1 VILHLLLF
9 SNAHTLLTH
18 AYWFY
23 CVYTALHEQTAASE
37 QQRLAALLSSNLLVR
52 RTELRERLDPEHG
65 GVGSS
70 AVAAA
75 AAARQE
81 ALTVKQAQLAAVLR
95 AVDDNRDRLNQIES
109 ELLERRQV
117 GYCIATLLLLLLVLL
132 LLV

>member
-1 VILHLLLF
+1 
-9 SNAHTLLTH
+9 
-18 AYWFY
+18 
-23 CVYTALHEQTAASE
+23 
-37 QQRLAALLSSNLLVR
+37 VR
-52 RTELRERLDPEHG
+52 RTELRARLDPEHG

-81 ALTVKQAQLAAVLR
+81 ALTVKQAQLSAVLR

-117 GYCIATLLLLLLVLL
+117 CIVTVATIATATAAVIAVKLTAARTILYTLFVVLSCCME
-132 LLV
+132 

>member
-1 VILHLLLF
+1 
-9 SNAHTLLTH
+9 
-18 AYWFY
+18 
-23 CVYTALHEQTAASE
+23 
-37 QQRLAALLSSNLLVR
+37 VR

-117 GYCIATLLLLLLVLL
+117 HYCIVTLSTSATAVGSSCCCNFRKCNSCACA
-132 LLV
+132 VIASDAAGAWCSCHC

>member
-1 VILHLLLF
+1 
-9 SNAHTLLTH
+9 
-18 AYWFY
+18 
-23 CVYTALHEQTAASE
+23 
-37 QQRLAALLSSNLLVR
+37 VR

-81 ALTVKQAQLAAVLR
+81 ALTVKQAQLSAVLR

-117 GYCIATLLLLLLVLL
+117 HYYIVILLLLLLLL
-132 LLV
+132 LLDVVVGAVVDAAIAVRALLFKVMLLVTGSRCHNNCEYCSYACNTSLLLSL